1 MNRVTVNIT
10 FMIDLP
16 VLPPDI
22 PGDPAENEPP
32 TTGAEIVAYDLY
44 GSLIPRLP
52 ENVYAV
58 VSDFGVSKV
67 GLELQPDELAAS
79 EF

>member
-1 MNRVTVNIT
+1 MNRVKVHIT
-10 FMIDLP
+10 FMVDLP

-22 PGDPAENEPP
+22 PGDPSEGEPP

-52 ENVYAV
+52 ENVFAV
-58 VSDFGVSKV
+58 VDGYGVEKV
-67 GLELQPDELAAS
+67 GLELQPKELQDS